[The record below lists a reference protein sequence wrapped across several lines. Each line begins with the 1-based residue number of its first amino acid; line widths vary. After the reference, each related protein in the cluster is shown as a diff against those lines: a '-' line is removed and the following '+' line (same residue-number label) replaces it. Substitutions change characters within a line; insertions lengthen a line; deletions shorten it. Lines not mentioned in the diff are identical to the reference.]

1 MLSNY
6 IRFNQHSG
14 MSDLTC
20 FRYQQVVLIS
30 PASPVA
36 AVRDRPPRAKCNA
49 GDDFPQE
56 VQNEAVTAAGD
67 STDY

>member
-30 PASPVA
+30 PV